1 MKIAFWKGVS
11 KCYAHARKEIQRRA
25 RESVRRINFVL
36 PFCHALLAAARV
48 HVRVRISVRMCL
60 CTGRSHRG
68 GIAEAVSGR
77 PRRGR
82 GEASQPAGSL
92 SLSLSSPPPLPPS
105 ALSVSLSGVSG
116 SVYRSYRAEASNDV
130 DGHHA
135 EYIFAPGVIEA
146 RSARVGGT
154 IHTGI

>member
-1 MKIAFWKGVS
+1 MLRACTEGNPAKSSRVGAEDKFRFTLLPCTTSSSTCTRACTYKRTYVPVYRTVS
-11 KCYAHARKEIQRRA
+11 QRR
-25 RESVRRINFVL
+25 N
-36 PFCHALLAAARV
+36 
-48 HVRVRISVRMCL
+48 
-60 CTGRSHRG
+60 
-68 GIAEAVSGR
+68 
-77 PRRGR
+77 RRGSFRATPARTWR
-82 GEASQPAGSL
+82 GQPAGRL
-92 SLSLSSPPPLPPS
+92 SLSLSPPFPLFLPQRS
-105 ALSVSLSGVSG
+105 LSLSLSGVSG